1 MLDKN
6 NPCVSNL
13 AQCGLTLEKL
23 EKLSVKSNLGVSFAE
38 DLGRFSKEEL
48 LIVKRIIH
56 TTADFEYKNLVE
68 ISKDAIEASK
78 KVFKKSFTIYTDTN
92 MALSG
97 INKIAL
103 SKLNGKAICYVNL
116 DEVHKVAKEKGITR
130 SMAALEKACEDNVD
144 IFVFGNAPTALFKLK
159 ELIKSGKANP
169 SLIIAVPVGF
179 VGAAE
184 SKENLDELN
193 VPYIRVKGRKGGST
207 VAAAIV
213 NALMYNVVER

>member
-1 MLDKN
+1 MQAVFKMTDEN
-6 NPCVSNL
+6 
-13 AQCGLTLEKL
+13 
-23 EKLSVKSNLGVSFAE
+23 
-38 DLGRFSKEEL
+38 
-48 LIVKRIIH
+48 
-56 TTADFEYKNLVE
+56 
-68 ISKDAIEASK
+68 
-78 KVFKKSFTIYTDTN
+78 KVFYKTLVVLCIPIIIQNLISTLVNMVDTVMVGSLGEVSVAAIGIANQYFFLFN

-116 DEVHKVAKEKGITR
+116 EEVHKEAKEKQITR
-130 SMAALEKACEDNVD
+130 SMAAVEKACNDNVD

-159 ELIKSGKANP
+159 ELIKDGKAKP
-169 SLIIAVPVGF
+169 KLIIAVPVGF

-184 SKENLDELN
+184 SKENLEELN

>member
-1 MLDKN
+1 MMDYIKN
-6 NPCVSNL
+6 PMEIENASMRIIESEI
-13 AQCGLTLEKL
+13 GEH
-23 EKLSVKSNLGVSFAE
+23 S
-38 DLGRFSKEEL
+38 FSKEDL

-213 NALMYNVVER
+213 NALMYNVYER

>member
-1 MLDKN
+1 MMDYIKN
-6 NPCVSNL
+6 PMEIENASMRIIESEI
-13 AQCGLTLEKL
+13 GEH
-23 EKLSVKSNLGVSFAE
+23 S
-38 DLGRFSKEEL
+38 FSKEEL

-78 KVFKKSFTIYTDTN
+78 KVFKKSFTIYTDTS

-213 NALMYNVVER
+213 NALMYNVYER

>member
-1 MLDKN
+1 MMDYIKN
-6 NPCVSNL
+6 PMEIENASMRIIESEI
-13 AQCGLTLEKL
+13 GEH
-23 EKLSVKSNLGVSFAE
+23 S
-38 DLGRFSKEEL
+38 FSKEEL

-207 VAAAIV
+207 VAAAII
-213 NALMYNVVER
+213 NALMYMCVER